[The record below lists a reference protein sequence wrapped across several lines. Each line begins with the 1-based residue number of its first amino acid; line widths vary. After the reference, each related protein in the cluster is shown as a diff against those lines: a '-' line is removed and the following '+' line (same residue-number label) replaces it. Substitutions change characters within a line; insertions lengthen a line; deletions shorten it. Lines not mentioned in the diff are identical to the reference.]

1 MKDTFKLIELQNQLL
16 DLYMNQIADLTMM
29 SKIEL
34 GNDVIEEIIRLKT
47 EIKRYDSAGTN
58 LSTIPT

>member
-1 MKDTFKLIELQNQLL
+1 MGTMKDTFKLIELQNQLL

-47 EIKRYDSAGTN
+47 EIKRYDSTGIN
-58 LSTIPT
+58 

>member
-47 EIKRYDSAGTN
+47 EIQRYDSTGIN
-58 LSTIPT
+58 

>member
-1 MKDTFKLIELQNQLL
+1 MGTMKDTFKLIELQNQLL

-47 EIKRYDSAGTN
+47 LIKECHDSTGIN
-58 LSTIPT
+58 K

>member
-1 MKDTFKLIELQNQLL
+1 MGTMKDTFKLIELQNQLL

-47 EIKRYDSAGTN
+47 EIQRYDSTGIN
-58 LSTIPT
+58 